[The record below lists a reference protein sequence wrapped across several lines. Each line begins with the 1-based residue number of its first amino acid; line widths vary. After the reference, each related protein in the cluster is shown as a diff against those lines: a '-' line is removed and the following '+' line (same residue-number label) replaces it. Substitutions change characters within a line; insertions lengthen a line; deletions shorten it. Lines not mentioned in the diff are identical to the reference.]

1 MSSSIRRRDFLKAVS
16 AAPFVL
22 SGATPDRSAAGPTTS
37 FEAPDV
43 SARVRLEPF
52 NYRGVRL
59 LENRWQRQYQ
69 SARDYYY
76 GVSDDDIL
84 CGFRADAGLPAPGKP
99 LGGWCAH
106 DSSAVFGQWLS
117 GMSRMSR
124 AAGDAAMRDK
134 AVRLMTEWART
145 VPADGDCRMGPYP
158 FEKLVC
164 GLVDMYEHADRPDAF
179 DILDKVLPHAARTFD
194 RTRAPAGPVPW
205 EMHSGRPL
213 EWYTLPENLLR
224 AYVHTGNPRYK
235 EFADVWLYHSYWRKF
250 AGTADPPDAMGV
262 HAYSHVNS
270 FSSAAMAYAVTGDPT
285 LLTITRNAYDF
296 MQDRQTFATGGYGP
310 AERIL
315 PSDGS
320 LGRSL
325 EMRLD
330 SCETP
335 CCTWAAFKL
344 ARYLMMFTGEARF
357 GDWIERLL
365 YNGVGAALPI
375 TTGGRHFYYA
385 DYRSA
390 AVKYYSRNAYTCCSG
405 TYIQA
410 VAAYHDL
417 IYFRDA
423 AGLGVNLYL
432 PSEAAWDRPEGEV
445 RIRQETGF
453 PESGTSTLTL
463 EMDKPAAFALRL
475 RVPGWAKD
483 VSISVNGAP
492 SGVADSPGTWAVISR
507 TWRPGDKVEIELPLS
522 FRLQPVDQWHPTRVA
537 LVRGPVVF
545 VQEGNTHE
553 PVYRFPED
561 EAALNAQLVPDREPA
576 HFRFVPPDKA
586 RVQALVRPFYTM
598 TENYPY
604 RMYVD
609 LRDVPFELWKA

>member
-1 MSSSIRRRDFLKAVS
+1 MSPTIRRRDFLKAASV
-16 AAPFVL
+16 APFVL
-22 SGATPDRSAAGPTTS
+22 AEAARGRLAGEPPSALKPL
-37 FEAPDV
+37 DV
-43 SARVRLEPF
+43 STRIKLEPF
-52 NYRGVRL
+52 NYRGVHL
-59 LENRWQRQYQ
+59 LESRWQRQYQ

-84 CGFRADAGLPAPGKP
+84 CGFRADAGLPAPGRP
-99 LGGWCAH
+99 LGGWCEH
-106 DSSAVFGQWLS
+106 DSSVVFGQWLS
-117 GMSRMSR
+117 GMSRMFR
-124 AAGDAAMRDK
+124 ATGDSAMRDK
-134 AVRLMTEWART
+134 AVRLVTEWALT
-145 VPADGDCRMGPYP
+145 ISADGNCRMGLYP

-164 GLVDMYEHADRPDAF
+164 GLTDMYEYADRPDAF
-179 DILDKVLPHAARTFD
+179 DILDKILPYAAKTFD
-194 RTRAPAGPVPW
+194 RTRTPAGPVPW

-235 EFADVWLYHSYWRKF
+235 EFAEVWLYHSYWKKF
-250 AGTADPPDAMGV
+250 AGTADQADAMGV

-270 FSSAAMAYAVTGDPT
+270 FSSAAMAYAVSGVPAY
-285 LLTITRNAYDF
+285 LGIIRNAYDF
-296 MQDRQTFATGGYGP
+296 LQNRQTFATGGYGP

-344 ARYLMMFTGEARF
+344 CRYLMMFTGEARY

-365 YNGVGAALPI
+365 YNGIGAALPI

-405 TYIQA
+405 TYIQG

-423 AGLGVNLYL
+423 AGLSVNLYL
-432 PSEAAWDRPEGEV
+432 PSEAVWNRPEGEV
-445 RIRQETGF
+445 RIKQETGF
-453 PESGTSTLTL
+453 PEAETAALSL
-463 EMDKPAAFALRL
+463 EMKRAAAFALRL
-475 RVPGWAKD
+475 RVPGWSKD
-483 VSISVNGAP
+483 ASITVNGAA
-492 SGVADSPGTWAVISR
+492 SGVACSPGTWAIIDR
-507 TWRPGDKVEIELPLS
+507 TWSSGDKVEIKLPLR
-522 FRLQPVDQWHPTRVA
+522 FHLQPVDRWHPTRVA

-553 PVYRFPED
+553 PVYRFPAD
-561 EAALNAQLVPDREPA
+561 EAALNAQLVAEGEPA
-576 HFRFVPPDKA
+576 HFRFVPPDKTN
-586 RVQALVRPFYTM
+586 VQARVRPFYNM

-609 LRDVPFELWKA
+609 LKDVPFELWKG

>member
-1 MSSSIRRRDFLKAVS
+1 MSSSIRRREFLKVAS

-22 SGATPDRSAAGPTTS
+22 ADVARGQTPGAQ
-37 FEAPDV
+37 APALKPLDI
-43 SARVRLEPF
+43 SPLIKLSPF

-59 LENRWQRQYQ
+59 LDSRWQRQYQ

-84 CGFRADAGLPAPGKP
+84 CGFRSDCGLPAPGHP
-99 LGGWCAH
+99 LGGWAEH
-106 DSSAVFGQWLS
+106 DSSVIFGQWLS
-117 GMSRMSR
+117 GMSRMYR
-124 AAGDAAMRDK
+124 ATGDTAMRDK
-134 AVRLMTEWART
+134 AVKLLAEWAKT
-145 VPADGDCRMGPYP
+145 IPADGDSRMGLYP
-158 FEKLVC
+158 FEKLLC
-164 GLVDMYEHADRPDAF
+164 GLTDMYEYADRPEAF
-179 DILDKVLPHAARTFD
+179 DILDRILPVAVRTFD
-194 RTRAPAGPVPW
+194 RTRTPAGPTPW
-205 EMHSGRPL
+205 ERHSGVPL
-213 EWYTLPENLLR
+213 EWYTMPENLLR

-235 EFADVWLYHSYWRKF
+235 EFAEVWLYHPYWKKF
-250 AGTADPPDAMGV
+250 AETNDPSDAMGV

-270 FSSAAMAYAVTGDPT
+270 FSSAAMAYAVTGDAFY
-285 LLTITRNAYDF
+285 LKVLRNAYDF
-296 MQDRQTFATGGYGP
+296 MQNRQTFATGGFGP

-335 CCTWAAFKL
+335 CCSWAAFKMS
-344 ARYLMMFTGEARF
+344 RYLMMFTGEARF

-365 YNGVGAALPI
+365 YNGIGAVLPI

-390 AVKYYSRNAYTCCSG
+390 AIKYYSRNPYTCCSG

-423 AGLGVNLYL
+423 GGLNVNLYL
-432 PSEAAWDRPEGEV
+432 PSEAVWDRPGGEV
-445 RIRQETGF
+445 RIKQETGF
-453 PESGTSTLTL
+453 PEAETSALTL
-463 EMDKPAAFALRL
+463 EMDRSEAFALRL

-483 VSISVNGAP
+483 AAISINGAP
-492 SGVADSPGTWAVISR
+492 SGVACAPGTWAVLDR
-507 TWRPGDKVEIELPLS
+507 TWNSGDKIEIRLPLR
-522 FRLQPVDQWHPTRVA
+522 FHLQPVDTWHPTRVA

-553 PVYRFPED
+553 PIYRFPED
-561 EAALNAQLVPDREPA
+561 EDALNAQLVPEDGPVS
-576 HFRFVPPDKA
+576 FRFVPPDKT
-586 RVQALVRPFYTM
+586 RVQALVRPFYDL

-609 LRDVPFELWKA
+609 HKDVPFELWKA